1 MRSDAISL
9 DQELNVHLEE
19 NLQSF
24 HNIWRL
30 SDVLPNFLFTTSEAI
45 EDYYLYM
52 VYIQVD
58 SQVAKRLKT

>member
-52 VYIQVD
+52 VYT
-58 SQVAKRLKT
+58 S